1 MKNVL
6 LTIAMLFFASQAF
19 GVFGAGKTMKK
30 GKGEESVEEAIAR
43 IFKPTP
49 EMEARHKDL
58 IKWCEVTFKGK
69 VKCKEADY
77 HQLEQS
83 FQLMHGKTFE
93 KK

>member
-19 GVFGAGKTMKK
+19 GVFGAGKT
-30 GKGEESVEEAIAR
+30 KGEESVEEAIAR

-58 IKWCEVTFKGK
+58 IKWCEVTFK
-69 VKCKEADY
+69 
-77 HQLEQS
+77 
-83 FQLMHGKTFE
+83 
-93 KK
+93 

>member
-30 GKGEESVEEAIAR
+30 AEESVKEAIDR

-58 IKWCEVTFKGK
+58 IKWCEVTFKGTI
-69 VKCKEADY
+69 KCKEAGY
-77 HQLEQS
+77 HQLEQL
-83 FQLMHGKTFE
+83 FQLTHGKTFE

>member
-1 MKNVL
+1 MKNIL

-30 GKGEESVEEAIAR
+30 AEESIDD
-43 IFKPTP
+43 IFDKYFKPTP

-77 HQLEQS
+77 HKLEQL
-83 FQLMHGKTFE
+83 FQLMHKKTFE